1 MTTQNRQKSNAKKK
15 DPSLGSLS
23 TAFLHVVSLAIFN
36 VCSIKIFKLL
46 FYKKNQDK
54 RKDTVTKV
62 TIICENHVFFVFFGG
77 STKFIF
83 KMTTN

>member
-62 TIICENHVFFVFFGG
+62 IIICENHVVVFFLAGQLNLYL
-77 STKFIF
+77 K
-83 KMTTN
+83 